1 MITKIAINNQN
12 FEVDLS
18 KPLDISIPLSNTDDN
33 PIAWYL
39 EKPEISPVVFG
50 DWIGKVSD
58 GSSSTNFNN
67 IFFNPHGHGT
77 HTECC
82 GHITREFY
90 SINDCLKEFFF
101 MSQLISIEPENIDN
115 DLVITK
121 SQIKNL
127 VHHKNLEA
135 LIIRTLPN
143 EINKLSKK
151 YSHTNPAYLSEEAA
165 IYIKEIGVKHLLID
179 LPSVD
184 KEHDEGKLLA
194 HKSFWNVTNVD
205 VLNSD
210 ARLDCTITEMIFV
223 NNKITDGNYL
233 LNLQIVNFVNDASPS
248 KPVLYELKI

>member
-1 MITKIAINNQN
+1 MFAKISINNQN
-12 FEVDLS
+12 FEVNLS
-18 KPLDISIPLSNTDDN
+18 KPLDISILLSNTDDN

-50 DWIGKVSD
+50 DWIGKVSE

-67 IFFNPHGHGT
+67 ILFNPHGHGT
-77 HTECC
+77 HTECL
-82 GHITREFY
+82 GHITREFF

-101 MSQLISIEPENIDN
+101 MSQLISIKPENIDN

-121 SQIKNL
+121 SQIQNL
-127 VHHKNLEA
+127 VLHKNSDA

-165 IYIKEIGVKHLLID
+165 IYIREIGVKHLLID

-210 ARLDCTITEMIFV
+210 ARIDCTITEMIFV
-223 NNKITDGNYL
+223 NDKIADGNYL

-248 KPVLYELKI
+248 KPVLYELKV